1 MPEQEHTGDVG
12 DEGEGDREHTD
23 DGEAG
28 DGKDDTLDDYHDD
41 GHESWLIT
49 IMMMGMMIMMMLK
62 MIKIMLKMIM
72 MMVSCLPMKCFT
84 KRQVRRLHLAG

>member
-1 MPEQEHTGDVG
+1 MPEHEHTDDVG
-12 DEGEGDREHTD
+12 DEGKGDREHTD

-49 IMMMGMMIMMMLK
+49 IMMMGMMIK
-62 MIKIMLKMIM
+62 VMLKMIM

-84 KRQVRRLHLAG
+84 KRQVRRLHLAGWEKNVS